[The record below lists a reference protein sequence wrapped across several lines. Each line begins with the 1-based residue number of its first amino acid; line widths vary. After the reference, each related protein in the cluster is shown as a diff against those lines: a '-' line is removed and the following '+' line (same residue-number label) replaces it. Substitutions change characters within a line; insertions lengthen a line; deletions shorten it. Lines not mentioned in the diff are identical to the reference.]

1 MRNTGAG
8 MLTFMAGKLRTNY
21 IPLIIPQSCAKLP
34 DRIICRAAL
43 PATVAIVAACDALAN
58 ALTDFVAAPTM
69 IYLGQAFL
77 IGLLSKLLSNT
88 WKFMLIRIESFGET
102 ARGSSNSNCTSMNLS
117 ETLIFCLT

>member
-8 MLTFMAGKLRTNY
+8 MLTFMAGRLRTNY

-58 ALTDFVAAPTM
+58 AFTDFVAVPTM

-77 IGLLSKLLSNT
+77 IGLLSKLLSNA
-88 WKFMLIRIESFGET
+88 WKFMLIRIESSGET
-102 ARGSSNSNCTSMNLS
+102 ARGSSNSNCTSMSLS